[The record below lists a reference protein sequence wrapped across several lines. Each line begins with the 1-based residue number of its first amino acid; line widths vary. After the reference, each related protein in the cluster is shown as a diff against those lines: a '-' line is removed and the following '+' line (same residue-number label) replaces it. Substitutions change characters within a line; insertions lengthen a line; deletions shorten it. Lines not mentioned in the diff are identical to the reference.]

1 MDSATNTTKDTLL
14 TKPDHV
20 ISLATSGIL
29 VNVEVSV
36 WTGTKQDRDI
46 SDEVTRAKKA
56 DREAGRFMKKLFA
69 NVAEHKALLNDRQT
83 WYNFVERETYDW
95 SGRWQFLPTPRIVP
109 FMAQVQERLRKTE
122 ELKDAFRKVYSD
134 AVANEAFVQGDMFRA
149 EDYPPVDE
157 VMSCF
162 SVKVFKTE
170 VPVGDFRCKV
180 SQDLADDLARHYEE
194 QTKGLVQSIYDKQVE
209 QLVTVMKSLSH
220 CCDSETV
227 IEDGVMKVKRRK
239 LYDTT
244 LQRAQ
249 ELCDTFSNFNVT
261 QDQRL
266 EQARLELERVLNGVT
281 IDQLRHSDTKRVVVK
296 EGVDDILKKFGF

>member
-1 MDSATNTTKDTLL
+1 MEENTLL
-14 TKPDHV
+14 KKPDHV
-20 ISLATSGIL
+20 VSLATSGIL

-46 SDEVTRAKKA
+46 SDEITRAKKA

-69 NVAEHKALLNDRQT
+69 NVPEHKALLNDRQT

-109 FMAQVQERLRKTE
+109 FMEEVQKRLAKTE
-122 ELKDAFRKVYSD
+122 ELKESFRKVYSD
-134 AVANEAFVQGDMFRA
+134 AVANEAFVQGDMFRP
-149 EDYPPVDE
+149 EDYPPVE
-157 VMSCF
+157 EIIGNF
-162 SVKVFKTE
+162 KVKVFTAE
-170 VPVGDFRCKV
+170 VPIGDFRCQI
-180 SQDLADDLARHYEE
+180 SQDLANDLAQHYET
-194 QTKGLVQSIYDKQVE
+194 QTKELVQTIYDKQVE

-227 IEDGVMKVKRRK
+227 LEDGAMKVKRRK

-249 ELCDTFSNFNVT
+249 ELCETFKDFNVT
-261 QDQRL
+261 QDTRL
-266 EQARLELERVLNGVT
+266 EQARYELEKVLADVT
-281 IDQLRHSDTKRVVVK
+281 IDQLRNSDTKRLVVK
-296 EGVDDILKKFGF
+296 EGVDDIMKKFGF

>member
-1 MDSATNTTKDTLL
+1 VEENTLL
-14 TKPDHV
+14 KKPDHV
-20 ISLATSGIL
+20 VSLATSGIL

-46 SDEVTRAKKA
+46 SDEITRAKKA

-69 NVAEHKALLNDRQT
+69 NVPEHKALLNDRQT

-109 FMAQVQERLRKTE
+109 FMEEVQKRLAKTE
-122 ELKDAFRKVYSD
+122 ELKESFRKVYSD
-134 AVANEAFVQGDMFRA
+134 AVANEAFVQGDMFRP
-149 EDYPPVDE
+149 EDYPPVE
-157 VMSCF
+157 EIIGNF
-162 SVKVFKTE
+162 KVKVFTAE
-170 VPVGDFRCKV
+170 VPIGDFRCQI
-180 SQDLADDLARHYEE
+180 SQDLANDLAQHYET
-194 QTKGLVQSIYDKQVE
+194 QTKELVQTIYDKQVE

-227 IEDGVMKVKRRK
+227 LEDGAMKVKRRK

-249 ELCDTFSNFNVT
+249 ELCETFKDFNVT
-261 QDQRL
+261 QDTRL
-266 EQARLELERVLNGVT
+266 EQARYELEKVLADVT
-281 IDQLRHSDTKRVVVK
+281 IDQLRNSDTKRLVVK
-296 EGVDDILKKFGF
+296 EGVDDIMKKFGF

>member
-1 MDSATNTTKDTLL
+1 MEQNIQNTLL
-14 TKPDHV
+14 KKPDHV
-20 ISLATSGIL
+20 VSLATSGIL

-46 SDEVTRAKKA
+46 SDEITRAKKA

-69 NVAEHKALLNDRQT
+69 NVPEHKALLNDRQT

-109 FMAQVQERLRKTE
+109 FMAQVQERLAKTE
-122 ELKDAFRKVYSD
+122 ELKNSFRKVYAD
-134 AVANEAFVQGDMFRA
+134 AVANEAFVQGDMFRP
-149 EDYPPVDE
+149 EDYPPVE
-157 VMSCF
+157 EIIGNF
-162 SVKVFKTE
+162 KVKVYTAE
-170 VPVGDFRCKV
+170 VPVGDFRCQI
-180 SQDLADDLARHYEE
+180 SQDLANDLAQHYET
-194 QTKGLVQSIYDKQVE
+194 QTKELVQTIYDKQVE

-227 IEDGVMKVKRRK
+227 LEDGAMKVKRRK

-249 ELCDTFSNFNVT
+249 ELCETFKDFNVT
-261 QDQRL
+261 QDSRL
-266 EQARLELERVLNGVT
+266 EQARYELEKVLADVT
-281 IDQLRHSDTKRVVVK
+281 IDQLRNSDTKRLVVK
-296 EGVDDILKKFGF
+296 EGVDDIMKKFGF